1 MRAYRAVTESLPVG
15 HDFPGKRSYGQEHP
29 GIFPESDPV
38 AVVELL
44 PVGQSDRFPE
54 DLPFRR
60 VSVIGISSGGIFW
73 LSWNCF
79 RSNLKFPWKVN
90 RSRNFVG
97 EIPVHR
103 AREYRLELLPIEHP
117 GVSEPGSRQKGSP
130 VVGGVYQVGN
140 LKRTGLRRF
149 R

>member
-1 MRAYRAVTESLPVG
+1 MDRNI
-15 HDFPGKRSYGQEHP
+15 PGF
-29 GIFPESDPV
+29 FPESDPV

-60 VSVIGISSGGIFW
+60 VSVIGIGSGGIFR
-73 LSWNCF
+73 LSRNCF
-79 RSNLKFPWKVN
+79 QSSLKFRWKVN

-103 AREYRLELLPIEHP
+103 AREFRLELLPIEHP
-117 GVSEPGSRQKGSP
+117 GMSEPDSRLKGSP
-130 VVGGVYQVGN
+130 VGGVYQVGN

-149 R
+149 Q